1 MSLPEAPN
9 PEQRS
14 DGAILCVGIG
24 GALLVLSWVLGVGG
38 VLTAALAGGD
48 PAVVAGGVGML
59 IALPLAAVAGFVLVL
74 IGGVWMFARVVA
86 DQSGEASEKRYRDI
100 QR

>member
-1 MSLPEAPN
+1 MSETPPN

-14 DGAILCVGIG
+14 DGALLCFAIG
-24 GALLVLSWVLGVGG
+24 AGLVILSWFLGIGG
-38 VLTAALAGGD
+38 VLTTALSGGD
-48 PAVVAGGVGML
+48 PAAVAGGIGML
-59 IALPLAAVAGFVLVL
+59 IALPLTAIAGVILAI

-86 DQSGEASEKRYRDI
+86 DSRDDGDEKRYRDI